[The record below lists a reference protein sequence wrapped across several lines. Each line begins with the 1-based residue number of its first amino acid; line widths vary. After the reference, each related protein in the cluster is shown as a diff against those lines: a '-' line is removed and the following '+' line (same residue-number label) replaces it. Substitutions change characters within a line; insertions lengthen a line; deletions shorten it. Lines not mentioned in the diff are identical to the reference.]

1 VPSAY
6 NLEPTNALLWAG
18 GVLGGHAIVRS
29 WRACG
34 GNSKISNWHGPRVL
48 HNVPYSVES
57 EEASVLLLAEDGSTG
72 LDLSFAT
79 HIFLLDRIKDPALRN
94 QIVSRAH
101 RMGAQGP
108 VKVELVQ
115 VATDDGDEIL

>member
-1 VPSAY
+1 
-6 NLEPTNALLWAG
+6 
-18 GVLGGHAIVRS
+18 VRG
-29 WRACG
+29 WRNCG
-34 GNSKISNWHGPRVL
+34 GKANVPNWHGDKIL
-48 HNVPYSVES
+48 QHVPWRVES
-57 EEASVLLLAEDGSTG
+57 EDASILLLEEDGSTG

-108 VKVELVQ
+108 VRVELVQ
-115 VATDDGDEIL
+115 VASDAGDAV

>member
-1 VPSAY
+1 M
-6 NLEPTNALLWAG
+6 LWEG
-18 GVLGGHAIVRS
+18 GVLGGHGIVRG

-48 HNVPYSVES
+48 NNVPYSVES

-115 VATDDGDEIL
+115 VATDEGDEVM